1 MKKYSILALTCLG
14 LFSCNNSETKTD
26 SSQTMDS
33 STSAKID
40 TSAGSTSATTVM
52 PVDSA
57 TARFLV
63 KATQGGLAEVASGNV
78 AQGRTTNEG
87 VKMFAS
93 MMVNDHSNVNGQIQ
107 TLAQQRMVS
116 LPTETS
122 EENKKMMADTEKKTG
137 KDFDR
142 AYMDMM
148 VAAHKKTISMFE
160 KASGEIAD
168 SAVKDLITQTLPK
181 VKTHLDSA
189 QAIRRRL

>member
-1 MKKYSILALTCLG
+1 MKKYSIVALACIG

-33 STSAKID
+33 STSITAD
-40 TSAGSTSATTVM
+40 TAASSASATVI

-57 TARFLV
+57 TAQFLV
-63 KATQGGLAEVASGNV
+63 KATQGGLAEVASGTM
-78 AQGRTTNEG
+78 AQGKTINES

-93 MMVNDHSNVNGQIQ
+93 MMVSDHNNVNGQVQ
-107 TLAQQRMVS
+107 TLAQQRMVT
-116 LPTETS
+116 LPAETS

-148 VAAHKKTISMFE
+148 VAAHKKTITMFE

-168 SAVKDLITQTLPK
+168 AAVKDLITQTLPK

-189 QAIRRRL
+189 QAIRKRL